1 MERTQPIDGQS
12 ICTTANRTDSGS
24 PSSLLEQEKNEHT
37 PFQAENPRTNGWPSF
52 IPMGPI
58 TPEFREHLLFLFLLC
73 IQLGLRLLEAFFDIF
88 FLTFQFLGVFP

>member
-1 MERTQPIDGQS
+1 MVNQS
-12 ICTTANRTDSGS
+12 APLQIVRIVDPRVRFWNRK
-24 PSSLLEQEKNEHT
+24 KNEHT